1 METKKWKNKNFW
13 EALMNSLH
21 GMKYAIHQERNLK
34 IQGILAIF
42 AIGMGVFLKL
52 SYLEWI
58 LLCLTIG
65 MVLFAELMNTAVE
78 LLLDLYSQK
87 YDEQI
92 KFAKDVA
99 SSAVLLISVVS
110 IVVGGI
116 LFLPKIVDKLM

>member
-99 SSAVLLISVVS
+99 SSAVLLTSVVS